1 MIRDFLQRR
10 KECDGGKGK
19 DIVMMEQ
26 PELSLAPSFSTNFN
40 YATGENNFKFKGKQ
54 LQMYNH
60 GSETTTHEDLELQ
73 LCDPLPLDWEQCLD
87 LKSGRM
93 YYVNRKTLNK
103 TWTRPKDL
111 DLNLDL
117 NMSAYPDSDDNGG
130 YTSPNPYPN
139 RQNSWS
145 GSHGSSGD
153 SDSDGM
159 VAVVCVNCHLLVMLS
174 KASPYCPNCKFLHSP
189 NIETVKSLETLSLL
203 H

>member
-1 MIRDFLQRR
+1 MIRDLLQRR
-10 KECDGGKGK
+10 KEFEGAKGK
-19 DIVMMEQ
+19 DIVMMDQ
-26 PELSLAPSFSTNFN
+26 PELSLGPSFSTNFN
-40 YATGENNFKFKGKQ
+40 YGTAEINNFKLKGKQ
-54 LQMYNH
+54 LQMYH
-60 GSETTTHEDLELQ
+60 GETTTEDLELQ

-93 YYVNRKTLNK
+93 YYVNRKTLKK

-117 NMSAYPDSDDNGG
+117 NISTYPDSDDNGG
-130 YTSPNPYPN
+130 YASPKPYAN

-145 GSHGSSGD
+145 GSGASSGD
-153 SDSDGM
+153 SDGDGM